1 MNKVRRNIIISISI
15 FFLLFQPTLQS
26 SLVTKEFVS
35 KSADLQAITN
45 DHPDLIQMI
54 EQVNTTTLKTYIQ
67 TIQDF
72 GPHPTGSDAIDYVGE
87 YLYNEL
93 STMNVNVTYDSWEYE
108 EKSGNSIIAT
118 HPGKQPDGIVIVC
131 AHYDT
136 LAISPGADDDGSGV
150 AGVLMMAKIMSEHT
164 FNATV
169 KFILFSGEEQGLL
182 GSLSYAQKAREQDE
196 NIIGVLA
203 LDKIGYA
210 NNAEDGRII
219 RHHADIGSDWMI
231 EISKDISQRYEEYI
245 DLEVISFP
253 FDPSSDHKAFVDY
266 GYDGSNLV
274 EQTLNPYYHTSED
287 LLEHMNLTY
296 LTNICKLT
304 VGVISTIAHINPK
317 LKSSDL
323 QIQIRGPRFTENS
336 QFSILIINNN
346 HQVDTANVT
355 ISITMKH
362 LFRKTY
368 VTLIKDFY
376 DTTCS
381 WNFTKEI
388 DDYWEFDIS
397 GRKYSRGL
405 FELEVTV
412 IGIND
417 DLNLYAYE
425 NTFGIIIRQFTLR
438 MLPRL

>member
-15 FFLLFQPTLQS
+15 FVLLFQPTLQS

-35 KSADLQAITN
+35 KSADLQTITN

-93 STMNVNVTYDSWEYE
+93 STMNVTVTYDSWEYE

-136 LAISPGADDDGSGV
+136 VAISPGADDDGSGV
-150 AGVLMMAKIMSEHT
+150 ASVLMMAKIMSEHT

-169 KFILFSGEEQGLL
+169 KFMLFSGEEQGLL
-182 GSLSYAQKAREQDE
+182 GSLSYAQKAREQE
-196 NIIGVLA
+196 EHIVGVLA

-219 RHHADIGSDWMI
+219 RHHADCSSDWMI
-231 EISKDISQRYEEYI
+231 EISEDISHRYDEHI
-245 DLEVISFP
+245 NLEVARYP

-296 LTNICKLT
+296 LTNVCKLAL
-304 VGVISTIAHINPK
+304 GIIATIAHINPK
-317 LKSSDL
+317 LKSNDL
-323 QIQIRGPRFTENS
+323 QIQIRGARFAES
-336 QFSILIINNN
+336 CQFSILIKNDNK
-346 HQVDTANVT
+346 QVDTANVT
-355 ISITMKH
+355 INITMKH
-362 LFRKTY
+362 LFRRCY

-376 DTTCS
+376 NTTCS
-381 WNFTKEI
+381 WNFSKEI
-388 DDYWEFDIS
+388 DEYWEFKIS
-397 GRKYSRGL
+397 SRKYSRGL
-405 FELEVTV
+405 FELEVLV
-412 IGIND
+412 RGIND
-417 DLNLYAYE
+417 DINLYTYKK
-425 NTFGIIIRQFTLR
+425 TLGVIIRPFTPR
-438 MLPRL
+438 MLPRF

>member
-1 MNKVRRNIIISISI
+1 MNKVRKNIIISISI
-15 FFLLFQPTLQS
+15 FVLLFQPTLQS
-26 SLVTKEFVS
+26 SLVAKEFVS
-35 KSADLQAITN
+35 KSADLQTITN

-54 EQVNTTTLKTYIQ
+54 EQVNTTTLETYIQ

-93 STMNVNVTYDSWEYE
+93 STMNVTVTYDSWEYE
-108 EKSGNSIIAT
+108 EKSGNNIIAT

-150 AGVLMMAKIMSEHT
+150 ASVLMMAKIMSEHT

-169 KFILFSGEEQGLL
+169 KFMLFSGEEQGLL
-182 GSLSYAQKAREQDE
+182 GSLSYAQKAREQEE

-219 RHHADIGSDWMI
+219 RHHADRSSDWMI
-231 EISKDISQRYEEYI
+231 EISEDISHRYNEHI
-245 DLEVISFP
+245 DLEVARYP

-287 LLEHMNLTY
+287 FLEHMNLTY
-296 LTNICKLT
+296 LTNVCKLAL
-304 VGVISTIAHINPK
+304 GIIATIAHINPK
-317 LKSSDL
+317 LKSNDL
-323 QIQIRGPRFTENS
+323 QIQIRGARFAES
-336 QFSILIINNN
+336 CQFSILIKNNN
-346 HQVDTANVT
+346 KQVDTANVT
-355 ISITMKH
+355 IHITMKH
-362 LFRKTY
+362 LFRDSY
-368 VTLIKDFY
+368 VELKKDY
-376 DTTCS
+376 YNASCS
-381 WNFTKEI
+381 WNCTKEI
-388 DDYWEFDIS
+388 YDYWEFKIS

-405 FELEVTV
+405 FELEVLVRGT
-412 IGIND
+412 ND
-417 DLNLYAYE
+417 DINLYTYKK
-425 NTFGIIIRQFTLR
+425 TLGVIIRPFTLR
-438 MLPRL
+438 MLPRF